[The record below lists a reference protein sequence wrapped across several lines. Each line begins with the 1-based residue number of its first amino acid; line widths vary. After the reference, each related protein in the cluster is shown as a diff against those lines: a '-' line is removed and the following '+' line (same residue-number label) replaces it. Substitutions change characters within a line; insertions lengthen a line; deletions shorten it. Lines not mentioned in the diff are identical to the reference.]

1 MRATSAQTRPCLR
14 VARATTTTIQS
25 ASSRTST
32 QCSYNV
38 LHADGYT
45 LCKSVM
51 HCAITH
57 PPEQFML
64 VQFMFTYHTYLHHNW
79 VRCCDDRTE
88 QKYEKCANQKHRKA
102 IGILHSL
109 IISREGLIL
118 TLSILPCPNASRPSR
133 FPSGNLSGLGKSHGR
148 RGWISNTSL
157 VLVEHRYSVSA
168 KEQKIPPTLNFLKLD
183 VKYSW
188 YYGAQ

>member
-1 MRATSAQTRPCLR
+1 MISIHGDGAELRATSAQTRPCLR

-57 PPEQFML
+57 PPEQFTL
-64 VQFMFTYHTYLHHNW
+64 VQFIFTYHTYLHHNW

-109 IISREGLIL
+109 IISREGLSL
-118 TLSILPCPNASRPSR
+118 KLSILPCPNASRPSR
-133 FPSGNLSGLGKSHGR
+133 FPSGNLSGLGKSLGR
-148 RGWISNTSL
+148 RGWISQYL
-157 VLVEHRYSVSA
+157 PRLVEHGYILSSSA
-168 KEQKIPPTLNFLKLD
+168 GKD
-183 VKYSW
+183 
-188 YYGAQ
+188 